1 MKNLLILL
9 IPPIFI
15 RLKNY
20 FRNRYFGYLFWGRYS
35 NLDEFKNFI
44 KEDTYLLKEQHQ
56 QSVKNYLKNKE
67 IYNFD
72 LRNSFFIFVSSLSD
86 INLKILT

>member
-35 NLDEFKNFI
+35 NLDEFK
-44 KEDTYLLKEQHQ
+44 
-56 QSVKNYLKNKE
+56 
-67 IYNFD
+67 
-72 LRNSFFIFVSSLSD
+72 
-86 INLKILT
+86 IL